1 MMVVDEQLADF
12 AADVGASDLV
22 AVEGAR
28 TRWHVGGKPAP
39 GTRLVRSPA
48 GVLDYQPEEMIVRVL
63 AGTGVDDLHVELEVR
78 GQRTALARRTG
89 TVGGALAVGEND
101 VSVLGR
107 GRIRDCVLQMRY
119 VSAEGRVITCG
130 GPTVKNVTGFDVARL
145 MVGSLGSLGLIG
157 EVVLRT
163 NPIPA
168 VSTWVT
174 SYDASPFEVPNVVLK
189 PSAVLWDGQRSW
201 VELEGHGAD
210 VWAQERSLSRLGTWT
225 PCEGP
230 PELPTHR
237 WSLRPQDL
245 RHFDRAAMGPFVASV
260 GVGTVFASVAQPQRR
275 ATAPLAELS
284 RRIKREFD
292 PTGRLNPG
300 RCPGGGRDGPA
311 PQRR

>member
-1 MMVVDEQLADF
+1 MMIVADEKLADF
-12 AADVGASDLV
+12 AVDVGATDSV
-22 AVEGAR
+22 AAEGAR
-28 TRWHVGGKPAP
+28 TRWHVAGNLAP
-39 GTRLVRSPA
+39 GTRLVRAPA

-63 AGTGVDDLHVELEVR
+63 AGTGVDDLHAELEIR
-78 GQRTALARRTG
+78 GQRTALARRAG

-157 EVVLRT
+157 EVILRT

-168 VSTWVT
+168 VSTWIT
-174 SYDASPFEVPNVVLK
+174 SEDASSFEVPNVVLK
-189 PSAVLWDGQRSW
+189 PSAVLWDGQRTW
-201 VELEGHGAD
+201 VELEGHRAD
-210 VWAQERSLSRLGTWT
+210 VRAQERSLSTLGTWT
-225 PCEGP
+225 LCEMP
-230 PELPTHR
+230 PGLPAHR

-245 RHFDRAAMGPFVASV
+245 RHLDRAEMGPFVACV
-260 GVGTVFASVAQPQRR
+260 GVGTVFAAVAQPPRR
-275 ATAPLAELS
+275 VAAPLAELS

-300 RCPGGGRDGPA
+300 RCPGGR
-311 PQRR
+311 